1 MDSQAKIAA
10 DIRAWL
16 EWQQYCGTDVWKVD
30 RIAAWDVRVNNTA
43 PKHIPNIRPP
53 KTSTPTQEPSTSTQK
68 RLAPTQEPST
78 PIQKVAPKKL
88 EPPKNTK
95 PSVVP
100 SAKRNVDVPSW
111 WQSIY
116 ENRQKSESFDFSR
129 IPTGGDG
136 LQRAFAF
143 RDKNCDTKMCKWGV
157 GRFDAEVVVIE
168 GHQKH
173 LDASGFKML
182 SDMREHVLRLSK
194 NNLYWIPLKRDM
206 GCGHCDSLA
215 MGQLN
220 AIKPKALLVF
230 GFGPLELLNIRDQQ
244 TAESGLEFQVEL
256 NSSSVP
262 AVCTHHPMSLI
273 EDPRNKLS
281 AQKALI
287 VFRGILNRLRI
298 R

>member
-1 MDSQAKIAA
+1 MDSREKIAA

-30 RIAAWDVRVNNTA
+30 DIEAWNVRANSVPQKPVQPLNR
-43 PKHIPNIRPP
+43 PKPVQR
-53 KTSTPTQEPSTSTQK
+53 T
-68 RLAPTQEPST
+68 
-78 PIQKVAPKKL
+78 APKKL
-88 EPPKNTK
+88 DPPKPQEVSNTPPAQK
-95 PSVVP
+95 TSVP
-100 SAKRNVDVPSW
+100 LPSW

-116 ENRQKSESFDFSR
+116 ENRQKRASFDFSR

-143 RDKNCDTKMCKWGV
+143 RDKNCDAKMCKWGV

-168 GHQKH
+168 GHRKH
-173 LDASGFKML
+173 LDAVGFKML

-194 NNLYWIPLKRDM
+194 NNLYWIPLKREL
-206 GCGHCDSLA
+206 GCGHCDSMA

-220 AIKPKALLVF
+220 AIQPKAILVL

-244 TAESGLEFQVEL
+244 SAESGLEFQVEL

-273 EDPRNKLS
+273 EDPHNKLN
-281 AQKALI
+281 ARNALI
-287 VFRGILNRLRI
+287 IFRGILNRLRI